1 MEPEIAEFLEAVK
14 RSIKNRDYLKWTAY
28 ALRLLKYFDHEV
40 AIEAEDLVEEV
51 ILKVS
56 TGERKWNK
64 KININTFMH
73 LNIRSCFFNYVKKNL
88 KLVYE
93 TEADDDE
100 DEITGMRIDRYADS
114 NSESDSAE
122 TVISRFAD
130 EFLLHLNDEEGII
143 LLELMS
149 GKSPKE
155 AAEYLGI
162 KRAAVY
168 YLRRKI
174 KDKIKN
180 LN

>member
-1 MEPEIAEFLEAVK
+1 MEPERAEFLEAVK

-28 ALRLLKYFDHEV
+28 ALRLLKHFDHEV

-51 ILKVS
+51 ILKVC
-56 TGERKWNK
+56 TGERKWNNR
-64 KININTFMH
+64 ININTFMN
-73 LNIRSCFFNYVKKNL
+73 LNIRSCFCNYAKKNL

-93 TEADDDE
+93 AEVSDDE
-100 DEITGMRIDRYADS
+100 EEIRGIRIDQFSGGGTDLP
-114 NSESDSAE
+114 E
-122 TVISRFAD
+122 TGFDIEKFAG
-130 EFLLHLNDEEGII
+130 ECLCGLSDEEGII
-143 LLELMS
+143 LLELIS

-162 KRAAVY
+162 KRDAVY

-174 KDKIKN
+174 KDKIKK

>member
-28 ALRLLKYFDHEV
+28 ALRLLTYFDHEV

-64 KININTFMH
+64 KVNINTFMH

-93 TEADDDE
+93 TDANNDE
-100 DEITGMRIDRYADS
+100 DDLSGIRIDQLSASNDGLVETENGIGRYAEECLS
-114 NSESDSAE
+114 Q
-122 TVISRFAD
+122 
-130 EFLLHLNDEEGII
+130 LNDEEGII
-143 LLELMS
+143 LLELIS

-162 KRAAVY
+162 KRDAVY

-174 KDKIKN
+174 KDKLKK